1 MERFKIIVSIILA
14 INFLLIITLGIGQKN
29 LHQKIADLKTLLES
43 KIVTNLN
50 LPSPTPSQSFEPS
63 PSLVPTLEPS
73 PSIIPDTNSALPPSI
88 PFQPQIIYLGS
99 ASTTQTDWTATNVEV
114 KLNSND
120 YPADV
125 IAYFEAGLSIV
136 NGEAWARLKNKT
148 SGAIMSI
155 TEIYNNTNSIIW
167 KTSPSFKLHSGNN
180 VYVVEIKSSSNE
192 LANLSGA
199 RITISK

>member
-1 MERFKIIVSIILA
+1 MERFKIIISIVLA
-14 INFLLIITLGIGQKN
+14 INFLLIIGLGIGQKN
-29 LHQKIADLKTLLES
+29 LNQKITALKTLQES

-50 LPSPTPSQSFEPS
+50 LPSPTPSLSLEPS
-63 PSLVPTLEPS
+63 PSLNPTLQSS
-73 PSIIPDTNSALPPSI
+73 PSLIPYVNPAPAPSI
-88 PFQPQIIYLGS
+88 PFQPQIVYLGS
-99 ASTTQTDWTATNVEV
+99 ASTTQTDWTVTNVEV
-114 KLNSND
+114 RLNSND

-148 SGAIMSI
+148 TGAIMSI
-155 TEIYNNTNSIIW
+155 TEIYNNTNSIVW

-180 VYVVEIKSSSNE
+180 VYVVEIKSSSSE